1 MRLAEPRIHPL
12 PESEWDDE
20 RREVLEPMRRD
31 GQVYNIFATFA
42 RHPKLLKRWLVFGSH
57 ILAKST
63 LPARDREIVILR
75 TGWLCKAEYEWGH
88 HVAIARNIGLRQD
101 EIDRIKQGAESEV
114 WTTLESNLIKAVD
127 ELHADSI
134 VTDSTWKLL
143 ADHYTTEQLID
154 LIFTVGQYH
163 MVSMALNSLGIQL
176 EGGFNGFGGLED
188 QANPL

>member
-1 MRLAEPRIHPL
+1 MRLAEPRVHPL

-20 RREVLEPMRRD
+20 RREVLEPVRRN
-31 GQVYNIFATFA
+31 GQVYNIFATLA

-57 ILAKST
+57 ILGKST

-88 HVAIARNIGLRQD
+88 HIAIARDIGLGQD
-101 EIDRIKQGAESEV
+101 EIDRIKLGAESEG
-114 WTTLESNLIKAVD
+114 WTRLESGLIKAVD
-127 ELHADSI
+127 ELHADAI
-134 VTDSTWKLL
+134 VTDSTWKFIT
-143 ADHYTTEQLID
+143 DHYTTEQLID